1 MRFPL
6 PLLALISILLTGCSP
21 LGGSLG
27 RVDSKSHTP
36 GNGVLGQLRPK
47 VDPRYIERARQEEY
61 ARAQEQMAQAQAQ
74 GGMNNGNGGMSTDGM
89 GRVLPRV
96 ITDPISGQMSSA
108 GTLSQS
114 SNESVNADL
123 NAGTNPAVQS
133 AQTAQANSGT
143 GTGPE
148 GTITPVSD
156 QSQGQIMV
164 ADASKAA
171 SYGAYGST
179 VPPPPP
185 GSLSGG
191 SLSPPPPAVTLSTQ
205 ANVGSYQDPN
215 NPYGNPNPYAN
226 PYAQQNPYANPY
238 ANPYLNPYA
247 IPYQG
252 QGYPPQPMIQQQ
264 PERPSGLFGS
274 GQRAPKR
281 DDEEVERKK
290 VSTFVPITPTGMDSR
305 SPYKQRDDLKVLWKG
320 ALSTATIQQ
329 ISGKDPRLAESLNR
343 IDVGLPLDG
352 SKGNFSVAQRQIDA
366 IFKPVA
372 IDRRVAPAV
381 KRAQTDLVQS
391 YYRYLYTY
399 NKFALAQQTYAARKQ
414 EVEVATTD
422 SEKQRAAADVAQSQN
437 EAESSRD
444 DMKTAQ
450 MELSAVAGANAA
462 RSIISRVSGISPS
475 MEALTQAEP
484 QAAPAERTSMFG
496 GLGGLGNLGGIGSFF
511 GMGNK
516 PKTNEQEAPVAR
528 VAMAAPAKKTEKVQ
542 NVKPGK
548 EPKKEKVKEK
558 KKEVADK
565 GDLQPS
571 SIAAASAQAAR
582 EVAREPERAPVAV
595 DSSPVQLQL
604 KGVTTTARKSVLTV
618 AIKNSGQSDFSFN
631 PESFAVSENNHK
643 LSEAAMRA
651 DFETTL
657 VQPSQEVNG
666 TITIFGRPWNE
677 RLTISLSDGTHNL
690 QMHR

>member
-1 MRFPL
+1 MRSGIQSMRFSL
-6 PLLALISILLTGCSP
+6 PILALLSILLTGCSP

-27 RVDSKSHTP
+27 RMDSKSHTP
-36 GNGVLGQLRPK
+36 VNSVLGQLRPK
-47 VDPRYIERARQEEY
+47 VDPRYIEKARQEEY

-96 ITDPISGQMSSA
+96 ITDPLSGQMSSA
-108 GTLSQS
+108 GSLSPS
-114 SNESVNADL
+114 SSESVNADL
-123 NAGTNPAVQS
+123 NAGTTAA
-133 AQTAQANSGT
+133 AQTAQLNSGN
-143 GTGPE
+143 GTE
-148 GTITPVSD
+148 GTITPVTD
-156 QSQGQIMV
+156 QSGQILV
-164 ADASKAA
+164 ADARKAA
-171 SYGAYGST
+171 TYGSYGST

-215 NPYGNPNPYAN
+215 NPYANPYANGN

-252 QGYPPQPMIQQQ
+252 QGYPPQPMMQPQ

-290 VSTFVPITPTGMDSR
+290 VSTFVPITPTGMETR

-320 ALSTATIQQ
+320 ALSTTTIQQ
-329 ISGKDPRLAESLNR
+329 ITGKDPRIADSLNR
-343 IDVGLPLDG
+343 MDVGLPLDS
-352 SKGNFSVAQRQIDA
+352 SKGSFSVAQRQIDA

-372 IDRRVAPAV
+372 IDKRVAPAV

-414 EVEVATTD
+414 EVEVATSD

-437 EAESSRD
+437 DAESSRE

-462 RSIISRVSGISPS
+462 RSIISKVSGIAPS

-484 QAAPAERTSMFG
+484 QALPAERASMF
-496 GLGGLGNLGGIGSFF
+496 GGLGNLGGIGSFF

-516 PKTNEQEAPVAR
+516 PKTGEQEAPVAR
-528 VAMAAPAKKTEKVQ
+528 VAMAAPQKKAEKVQ
-542 NVKPGK
+542 TVKPGK

-571 SIAAASAQAAR
+571 NAAAAASAPAR
-582 EVAREPERAPVAV
+582 EVAAVPDRAPVET
-595 DSSPVQLQL
+595 SPVQLQL
-604 KGVTTTARKSVLTV
+604 KGVNVTARKSILTV

-666 TITIFGRPWNE
+666 TITIFGRPWND
-677 RLTISLSDGTHNL
+677 RLTVSLSDGTHNL